1 MIVRSP
7 RALVLAAALSSF
19 ALPVLAAAPSDD
31 PVVAV
36 VNGVNIKRSAVIEAQ
51 QSIPQARQAPL
62 DQVFA
67 PLLER
72 LITNEVV
79 LAEAKKQ
86 KLQDDAQVKTAIQE
100 ASNSIVERAWAGKIA
115 KKASAEVTDA
125 QAKTRYD
132 ELVKAGKIPEE
143 VHVRHILVD
152 SEDAAKAVLN
162 DLKTVPFETEAKAKS
177 KDPSAKTNGGDLDYV
192 NEGSGLVP
200 EFLEA
205 ALKLKAGET
214 TQTPVKTQFG
224 FHIIKADDRRM
235 IPFDKVKDN
244 IKDALVQ
251 EQVATAVDALKKSA
265 SVKRFNLDGSPATD
279 GAAAPAP
286 AKK

>member
-19 ALPVLAAAPSDD
+19 ALPVLAASPSDD

-36 VNGVNIKRSAVIEAQ
+36 VNGTQIHRSAVIEAQ

-62 DQVFA
+62 DQVFP

-79 LAEAKKQ
+79 LGEAKKQ
-86 KLQDDAQVKTAIQE
+86 KLEDDAQVKAAIKE

-115 KKASAEVTDA
+115 KKAAAEVTDA

-132 ELVKAGKIPEE
+132 DLVKAGKMPEE

-214 TQTPVKTQFG
+214 TQTPVKTSFG
-224 FHIIKADDRRM
+224 FHIIKAEDRRT
-235 IPFDKVKDN
+235 IPFEKVKDN

-251 EQVATAVDALKKSA
+251 EQVAAAVDALKKSA
-265 SVKRFNLDGSPATD
+265 SVKRFNLDGTPAD
-279 GAAAPAP
+279 GAAAPA
-286 AKK
+286 KK